1 MPRLCLASG
10 FLVNSIGALSQK
22 ECDLL
27 RKQLRG
33 QWKEGMSLAF
43 LFPRCPGS
51 SNIRSERSWSG
62 LCAAMPLKSF
72 PPPPLRLNEDDFV
85 ASTKRFAAF

>member
-33 QWKEGMSLAF
+33 QWKEG
-43 LFPRCPGS
+43 
-51 SNIRSERSWSG
+51 IR
-62 LCAAMPLKSF
+62 
-72 PPPPLRLNEDDFV
+72 V
-85 ASTKRFAAF
+85 

>member
-1 MPRLCLASG
+1 M
-10 FLVNSIGALSQK
+10 NSIGALSQK

-27 RKQLRG
+27 LKQLRG

-51 SNIRSERSWSG
+51 RSVGVSFHG
-62 LCAAMPLKSF
+62 QACVAAIPLKSF
-72 PPPPLRLNEDDFV
+72 PPPPLHLNEDDFV
-85 ASTKRFAAF
+85 ASSKRLLPVERQFLVTF